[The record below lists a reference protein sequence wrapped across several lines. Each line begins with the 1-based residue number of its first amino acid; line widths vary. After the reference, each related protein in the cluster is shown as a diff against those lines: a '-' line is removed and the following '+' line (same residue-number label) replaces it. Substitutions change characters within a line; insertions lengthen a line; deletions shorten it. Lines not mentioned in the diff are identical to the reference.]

1 MELKLICCI
10 LFLFVVAKPAASQQQ
25 YWQQRVNNTIS
36 VTLNDKEHTL
46 DGFIKIGY
54 TNHSPDT
61 LTYIWFHLWPNAYKN
76 DRTAFSE
83 QLLEMGNTH
92 FYFSD
97 ASQKGYIN
105 QLDFRVNEVRVEI
118 KDHPVHQ
125 DIVQLILP
133 EALAPQQG
141 ITITTPFHIK
151 LPDGFSGLGHDGQAY
166 QLTQWYPRP
175 AVYDHKG
182 WHPMPYLAQGGQ
194 YGEFG
199 NFDVRITLP
208 GNYVVAATGQLQNA
222 EEYEWLKT
230 RANFT
235 WQPVRERKKVR
246 KGMYKIVRNNFPASA
261 GSLKTLQYTAE
272 NIHDFAWFADKRSVV
287 TMDTCLL
294 ASGKKI
300 NTYAYFLSSQKE
312 SWKNV
317 HAYLKKSL
325 RFYEDALGEYPYAV
339 ANIVQGFK
347 NENNGKGYP
356 AIAIVQATGNPEL
369 LEEAVSR
376 KVGYN
381 WTYAALAVN
390 EREHAW
396 MDEGLLS
403 FYDQKRSGIT
413 NNHKPFYKK
422 NVQAGWYKRVLLESV
437 ISVKRDQPVDLPV
450 PEYSALNYSLST
462 GTKAALWM
470 QLLEDHLT
478 QPVFDS
484 AMRYYYLN
492 WKFKHPYPEDFR
504 KTVDSISGKENDSV
518 FALLSAEG
526 SWTGNTPKKIRL
538 AWIGSPDVTGKYH
551 YIGIVPALGY
561 NYYDQLMI
569 GGLVHNYN
577 LPFKPFQ
584 FVAAPLFATGSK
596 RLNGIGRMSYT
607 FYPGNIFHTIEAG
620 ISGAKFT
627 GNVYTDSSG
636 NSNYLGFYKIA
647 PFVRF
652 NFRNNDV
659 HSMLKRYVQLKYY
672 FIGEQSLL
680 FDWNPVDQQTTYTV
694 EPKSRYLGQVRFVTE
709 NYRVLYPYR
718 WELQMESGKGFGRI
732 TCTGNYF
739 FNYPKGGG
747 MNVRGF
753 AGKFFYTVNKS
764 SPSGFETYPYH
775 LNMTAPK
782 GDEDYTY
789 SNYFIGRNEYDGFLS
804 QQVMMRDGGF
814 KIRTDFLSNKIG
826 RTDNWLLAVNFTST
840 IHPRLPVKLFLDAGT
855 FSDAWESGSEQPR
868 LLFDAGLQFSLLKD
882 IVHIYVPVVY
892 SKVYRDYFKSTPGNN
907 FWQRISFSI
916 DIQNIHYKKLHPLL
930 PF

>member
-1 MELKLICCI
+1 MKLICCI
-10 LFLFVVAKPAASQQQ
+10 FFLFVVVKPAAAQQQ
-25 YWQQRVNNTIS
+25 YWQQRVDNTIS

-46 DGFIKIGY
+46 DGFIKIEY

-61 LTYIWFHLWPNAYKN
+61 LAYIWFHLWPNAYKN

-83 QLLEMGNTH
+83 QLLEMGDTH

-105 QLDFRVNEVRVEI
+105 QLDFRVNEVRAEI

-133 EALAPQQG
+133 GALAPQQS

-151 LPDGFSGLGHDGQAY
+151 LPGNFSGLGHAGQAY
-166 QLTQWYPRP
+166 QLTQWYPKP
-175 AVYDHKG
+175 AVYDRKG
-182 WHPMPYLAQGGQ
+182 WHPMPYLAQGEL
-194 YGEFG
+194 YSEFG
-199 NFDVRITLP
+199 SFDVRITLP

-230 RANFT
+230 RGNFT
-235 WQPVRERKKVR
+235 WQPTSERKKVK
-246 KGMYKIVRNNFPASA
+246 KGMYKIVRNDFPPSA
-261 GSLKTLQYTAE
+261 DSLKTLRYTTE
-272 NIHDFAWFADKRSVV
+272 HIHDFAWFADKRYVV

-294 ASGKKI
+294 ASGKAV
-300 NTYAYFLSSQKE
+300 NTFAYFLPKQKE
-312 SWKNV
+312 SWADI
-317 HAYLKKSL
+317 HAHLKQAL
-325 RFYEDALGEYPYAV
+325 QFYSGALGEYAHPV
-339 ANIVQGFK
+339 ASVVQG
-347 NENNGKGYP
+347 NRAMYSGTIIAVP
-356 AIAIVQATGNPEL
+356 ATSTAQSLKDIVMHET
-369 LEEAVSR
+369 
-376 KVGYN
+376 GYN
-381 WTYAALAVN
+381 WLSGTIGN
-390 EREHAW
+390 NGREHAW
-396 MDEGLLS
+396 MANGIVSFLNEKHAGL
-403 FYDQKRSGIT
+403 FKNDKAGPRQCIRSQR
-413 NNHKPFYKK
+413 FK
-422 NVQAGWYKRVLLESV
+422 NILLQSV
-437 ISVKRDQPVDLPV
+437 VSVKKDQPVDLPA
-450 PEYSALNYSLST
+450 EDYTAFNYKLST

-484 AMRYYYLN
+484 ALRYYYSN
-492 WKFKHPYPEDFR
+492 WKFKHPYPADFR

-518 FALLSAEG
+518 FALLSAKG
-526 SWTGNTPKKIRL
+526 SLTSTFRKPIRFT
-538 AWIGSPDVTGKYH
+538 WIGKPDETGKYD
-551 YIGIVPALGY
+551 YIGIAPALGY
-561 NYYDQLMI
+561 NYYDKLMI
-569 GGLVHNYN
+569 GGIVHNYN

-596 RLNGIGRMSYT
+596 RLNGSGRMSYT
-607 FYPGNIFHTIEAG
+607 LYPGNVFHNIEAG

-627 GNVYTDSSG
+627 GDTYTDSSG
-636 NSNYLGFYKIA
+636 HSNYLGFYKIV

-652 NFRNNDV
+652 TFRNNNV
-659 HSMLKRYVQLKYY
+659 HSMLERYVQLKYY

-680 FDWNPVDQQTTYTV
+680 FNWNPDDQQATYTV
-694 EPKSRYLGQVRFVTE
+694 ERNSRSLGQVRFVTE

-718 WELQMESGKGFGRI
+718 WEMQLEAGKNFGRI
-732 TCTGNYF
+732 AWTGNYF

-804 QQVMMRDGGF
+804 QHVMMRDGGF
-814 KIRTDFLSNKIG
+814 KVRTDLLGNKVG
-826 RTDNWLLAVNFTST
+826 RTDNWLMAVNFTST
-840 IHPRLPVKLFLDAGT
+840 IHPQLPVKLFFDAGT
-855 FSDAWESGSEQPR
+855 FSNAWESGSDQPR
-868 LLFDAGLQFSLLKD
+868 LLFDGGLQLSVLKN
-882 IVHIYVPVVY
+882 IVNVYVPVIY
-892 SKVYRDYFKSTPGNN
+892 SKVYRDYFRAHNN

-916 DIQNIHYKKLHPLL
+916 DIQNIHFKKLHPLL